1 MPEIKN
7 NDEGRFVL
15 RGCLHNIL
23 FDRRADN
30 VQTRLL
36 WWRAFQ
42 KPRTAK
48 DKPKNERPIAHIR
61 NASENISG
69 ASHHTAFDV
78 EREPK

>member
-7 NDEGRFVL
+7 NDEGQLSSLAFF
-15 RGCLHNIL
+15 ITSS

-48 DKPKNERPIAHIR
+48 DKPKNERPMAHIR